1 MASPATAVD
10 ETAVEVYTGTIG
22 DQIRNVGIQQNEKT
36 SFGPG
41 ELPSYLC
48 NRLIY
53 CLLCALELPS
63 SITNCHGNARQAS
76 KLRRIERWLR

>member
-36 SFGPG
+36 SFGP
-41 ELPSYLC
+41 
-48 NRLIY
+48 
-53 CLLCALELPS
+53 
-63 SITNCHGNARQAS
+63 
-76 KLRRIERWLR
+76 W